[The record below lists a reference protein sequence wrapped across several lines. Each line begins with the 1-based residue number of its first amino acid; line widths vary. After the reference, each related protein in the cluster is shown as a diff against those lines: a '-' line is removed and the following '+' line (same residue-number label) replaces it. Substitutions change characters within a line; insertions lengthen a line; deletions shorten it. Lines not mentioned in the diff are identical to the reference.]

1 MSADGPPIEEGQ
13 PRSIRVAIAE
23 DHAVVAEAL
32 ATMFSLADDVEVVGR
47 VTSGD
52 DAVALAERLRP
63 DVFLMDVGLNGL
75 NGLEATRQI
84 VDRVPSVQVLVLT
97 MHDDVMTVARA
108 VAAGA
113 AGFVPKNAR
122 REDLFRAVHSVASGG
137 GFLHEQVTSD
147 FLSTVAPLVETS
159 LGNERLTEREL
170 EVLRHLSYGHST
182 KEIAQTLVV
191 SDETVKSHL
200 THIYQKLGVGD
211 RTAAVALALR
221 RGLVS

>member
-1 MSADGPPIEEGQ
+1 MADL
-13 PRSIRVAIAE
+13 PRGVVRVAIAE
-23 DHAVVAEAL
+23 DHALVAEAIE
-32 ATMFSLADDVEVVGR
+32 TMFSLMEGFEVVGVVR
-47 VTSGD
+47 SGE
-52 DAVALAERLRP
+52 DAVALAEREVP
-63 DVFLMDVGLNGL
+63 DVFLMDVGLDGL

-84 VDRVPSVQVLVLT
+84 SARVPSVRVLVLT
-97 MHDDVMTVARA
+97 MHDDLATVTRA

-122 REDLFRAVHSVASGG
+122 REELFRAVEGLAAGG
-137 GFLHEQVTSD
+137 GFLHEQVTSR
-147 FLSTVAPLVETS
+147 FLASVAPLVEGS
-159 LGNERLTEREL
+159 LAGERLTDREL
-170 EVLRHLSYGHST
+170 EVLRHLSYGRST
-182 KEIAQTLVV
+182 RDIAQELVV

>member
-1 MSADGPPIEEGQ
+1 VTAVSGDAARPPV
-13 PRSIRVAIAE
+13 RVAIAE

-32 ATMFSLADDVEVVGR
+32 ATMFSLVDDVQVVGQ
-47 VTSGD
+47 VSSGE

-63 DVFLMDVGLNGL
+63 DIFLMDVGLKGL

-84 VDRVPSVQVLVLT
+84 TRRTPSVRVLVLT

-113 AGFVPKNAR
+113 AGFVPKNAK
-122 REDLFRAVHSVASGG
+122 REDLFRAVESVASGG
-137 GFLHEQVTSD
+137 GFLHQHVTSD
-147 FLSTVAPLVETS
+147 FLSAVAPLVESS
-159 LGNERLTEREL
+159 LSAERLTDREL
-170 EVLRHLSYGHST
+170 EVLRNLSYGRST
-182 KEIAQTLVV
+182 KEIAHALVV

-211 RTAAVALALR
+211 RTAAVAVALR

>member
-1 MSADGPPIEEGQ
+1 VSGDGARPPV
-13 PRSIRVAIAE
+13 RVAIAE

-32 ATMFSLADDVEVVGR
+32 ATMFSLVDDVQVVGQ
-47 VTSGD
+47 VSSGE

-63 DVFLMDVGLNGL
+63 DVFLMDVGLKGL

-84 VDRVPSVQVLVLT
+84 AQRTPSVRVLVLT

-113 AGFVPKNAR
+113 AGFVPKNAK
-122 REDLFRAVHSVASGG
+122 REDLFRAVESVASGG
-137 GFLHEQVTSD
+137 GFLHQHVTSD
-147 FLSTVAPLVETS
+147 FLSAVAPLVESS
-159 LGNERLTEREL
+159 LSAERLTDREL
-170 EVLRHLSYGHST
+170 EVLRNLSYGRST
-182 KEIAQTLVV
+182 KEIAHALVV

-211 RTAAVALALR
+211 RTAAVAVALR

>member
-1 MSADGPPIEEGQ
+1 VSGDGARPPV
-13 PRSIRVAIAE
+13 RVAIAE

-32 ATMFSLADDVEVVGR
+32 ATMFSLVDDVQVVGQ
-47 VTSGD
+47 VSSGE

-63 DVFLMDVGLNGL
+63 DVFLMDVGLKGL

-84 VDRVPSVQVLVLT
+84 TQRTSSVRVLVLT

-113 AGFVPKNAR
+113 AGFVPKNAK
-122 REDLFRAVHSVASGG
+122 REDLFRAVESVASGG
-137 GFLHEQVTSD
+137 GFLHQHVTSD
-147 FLSTVAPLVETS
+147 FLSAVAPLVESS
-159 LGNERLTEREL
+159 LSAERLTDREL
-170 EVLRHLSYGHST
+170 EVLRNLSYGRST
-182 KEIAQTLVV
+182 KEIAQALVV

-211 RTAAVALALR
+211 RTAAVAVALR

>member
-1 MSADGPPIEEGQ
+1 MPDAPG
-13 PRSIRVAIAE
+13 RAVRVAIAE
-23 DHAVVAEAL
+23 DHALVAEAL
-32 ATMFSLADDVEVVGR
+32 ETMFSLTEEFKVVGV
-47 VTSGD
+47 VTSGEA
-52 DAVALAERLRP
+52 AVELAQQELP
-63 DVFLMDVGLNGL
+63 DVFLMDVGLDGL

-84 VDRVPSVQVLVLT
+84 GARAPSVRVLVLT
-97 MHDDVMTVARA
+97 MHDDVATVTRA

-122 REDLFRAVHSVASGG
+122 REELFRAVEGIAAGG
-137 GFLHEQVTSD
+137 GFLHEQVTSR
-147 FLSTVAPLVETS
+147 FLASVAPLVEMS
-159 LGNERLTEREL
+159 LTGERLTDREL
-170 EVLRHLSYGHST
+170 EVLRHLSYGRST
-182 KEIAQTLVV
+182 RDIAQQLVV